1 MAEGIRLRT
10 AGKLTEATRAFQRA
24 AAEAKRSENR
34 AGEAAALLAVGGCE
48 IRLHRYSAGFK
59 TSTRAKE
66 LALQAGDLTTAG
78 RADVS
83 ISTIYRLLGDF
94 EGAKATA
101 EEATTYLQN
110 SPRRDY
116 FAMALTAQ
124 GETEFGLDQ
133 NKAGENSMRRALA
146 VARDAHDEPAV
157 ADIADRFGI
166 WVALKGGDSRQAE
179 ALLRE
184 SLNIRERLKDVDGL
198 AICYE
203 HLAELEAKKG
213 KAFLHIALEYVDKAL
228 ATPSISFRAG
238 PTYYPLHIRGRI
250 LRDLGRDAEALS
262 ALREAV
268 DAAEAWRQ
276 SALPGDATD
285 TKTVQILH
293 ETYHDYAEFA
303 AEQSIKQGNQALA
316 REALEVL
323 ARNRAASLREQL
335 TRAYSQ
341 RLVQSPDYFPLL
353 SKLQEM
359 QARATLGGDK
369 KAQTS
374 LAEIRGQL
382 NELENRVGIE
392 SQNLYRFNEKTLHR
406 NSLRDIQARLGDTEA
421 LLSFSLGERRSFL
434 WAVTKDDVKLYELPN
449 EGTINAHIPAN
460 VAGANPAVRMAGD
473 NSALDWFGSALFG
486 KLDGAIWRK
495 HDWLI
500 TPDGQLLDSVPF
512 PALRIT
518 SQRGGKQPLIA
529 DRSLRFLPSELL
541 LLSPPP
547 ARPSA
552 RFVGVGDPI
561 YNFADSRSN
570 RSASPKTRPA
580 KTITLGRL
588 VASDKEVTDSAHESG
603 EADQELLRGATAS
616 GVCVRK
622 ALTTTPEILHF
633 AVHVVS
639 PEGEPSEA
647 ALALSIDAQGV
658 PELLTSESVATYRV
672 PGSLVVLS
680 GCSSQQGRVIPGAGL
695 VGLSRGWLLAGA
707 SAVVVSSWP
716 TPDGSRQFFSSFYQ
730 HYKQAPGGVAQRAAK
745 ALQLTQLDMQHDADP
760 AKKTPTF
767 WAAYSIVSK
776 E

>member
-1 MAEGIRLRT
+1 MAEGIRLRS
-10 AGKLTEATRAFQRA
+10 AGKLTEATRAFRRA
-24 AAEAKRSENR
+24 AGEAKRSENR
-34 AGEAAALLAVGGCE
+34 AGEAAALIAIGGCE
-48 IRLHRYSAGFK
+48 IRLHRYSASFK

-66 LALQAGDLTTAG
+66 LALQAGDFTIAG

-83 ISTIYRLLGDF
+83 ISTIYSQLGDF
-94 EGAKATA
+94 ESAKATA
-101 EEATTYLQN
+101 EEAATYLEN

-116 FAMALTAQ
+116 FAMSLAAR

-133 NKAGENSMRRALA
+133 NEAGKDSMRRALA
-146 VARDAHDEPAV
+146 VARESRDEPVV

-166 WVALKGGDSRQAE
+166 WLVLKSELRQAE
-179 ALLRE
+179 ALVRE
-184 SLNIRERLKDVDGL
+184 SLRIRERLKDVDGL

-203 HLAELEAKKG
+203 HLAELESKKG
-213 KAFLHIALEYVDKAL
+213 KAFLHIALEYVEKAL
-228 ATPSISFRAG
+228 ATPSFSFKAG
-238 PTYYPLHIRGRI
+238 PTYYPLHIRGKI
-250 LRDLGRDAEALS
+250 LRDLGKHDEALA
-262 ALREAV
+262 ALRQAV
-268 DAAEAWRQ
+268 DAADTWRQ

-285 TKTVQILH
+285 TKTVQILN
-293 ETYHDYAEFA
+293 ETYHDYADLA

-323 ARNRAASLREQL
+323 GRNRAASLREQL

-341 RLVQSPDYFPLL
+341 RLIQSPDYFPLL
-353 SKLQEM
+353 SKLQET
-359 QARATLGGDK
+359 QARATLGADK
-369 KAQTS
+369 KAQAS
-374 LAEIRGQL
+374 LVEIRGQL

-434 WAVTKDDVKLYELPN
+434 WAVTKDDLKLYELPD
-449 EGTINAHIPAN
+449 EKTISAHIPAN
-460 VAGANPAVRMAGD
+460 VAGANPALRMAGD
-473 NSALDWFGSALFG
+473 NPALDWFGSTLFG
-486 KLDGAIWRK
+486 KLDRAIWLK

-518 SQRGGKQPLIA
+518 SQKGGKQPLIA

-541 LLSPPP
+541 LLSPKPGQ
-547 ARPSA
+547 PSP

-561 YNFADSRSN
+561 YNFADFRSD
-570 RSASPKTRPA
+570 RTTAPKTRPA
-580 KTITLGRL
+580 RNITLGRL
-588 VASDKEVTDSAHESG
+588 VASDKEVTDSAHASG
-603 EADQELLRGATAS
+603 EPETELLRGATAS

-622 ALTTTPEILHF
+622 ALATTPEIVHF

-639 PEGEPSEA
+639 PEREPSEA
-647 ALALSIDAQGV
+647 ALALSIDSKGV
-658 PELLTSESVATYRV
+658 PELLTAESVATYRV

-716 TPDGSRQFFSSFYQ
+716 TPDGSRQFFSTFYEY
-730 HYKQAPGGVAQRAAK
+730 YKQAAGSIAQRAAK
-745 ALQLTQLDMQHDADP
+745 ALELTQLDMQRNADP

>member
-1 MAEGIRLRT
+1 MAEGTRLRA
-10 AGKLTEATRAFQRA
+10 AGKFTEAAGAFQRA
-24 AAEAKRSENR
+24 ADEARRSENR
-34 AGEAAALLAVGGCE
+34 AEEAAALVAVGGCE
-48 IRLHRYSAGFK
+48 IRLHLYSAGFK

-66 LALQAGDLTTAG
+66 LALQADDYTTAG

-94 EGAKATA
+94 EGAKASA
-101 EEATTYLQN
+101 DEAANYLQN

-116 FAMALTAQ
+116 FAMSLTAR

-133 NKAGENSMRRALA
+133 NKAGENSMRKALA
-146 VARDAHDEPAV
+146 VAKEAHDERNV

-166 WVALKGGDSRQAE
+166 WLLLKGNTRQAE

-184 SLNIRERLKDVDGL
+184 SLRIREHLQDVDGL

-203 HLAELEAKKG
+203 HLAELESKKG
-213 KAFLHIALEYVDKAL
+213 KAFLHIALQYVDKAL
-228 ATPSISFRAG
+228 ATPSLSFKTG

-250 LRDLGRDAEALS
+250 LRDLGRDADALL
-262 ALREAV
+262 ALRQAV
-268 DAAEAWRQ
+268 AAADTWRQ

-285 TKTVQILH
+285 TQTVQILN
-293 ETYHDYAEFA
+293 ETYHDFADLA
-303 AEQSIKQGNQALA
+303 AELSIKQGNQALA

-335 TRAYSQ
+335 SRAYSQ
-341 RLVQSPDYFPLL
+341 RLIESPDYFPLL
-353 SKLQEM
+353 AKLQET
-359 QARATLGGDK
+359 QARVTLGGDP
-369 KAQTS
+369 KAQQS
-374 LAEIRGQL
+374 LAEIRSQL
-382 NELENRVGIE
+382 NELENRVGE
-392 SQNLYRFNEKTLHR
+392 SQNLSRFNEKTLHR
-406 NSLRDIQARLGDTEA
+406 NSLRDIQARLGATEA

-434 WAVTKDDVKLYELPN
+434 WAVTKDDLKLYELPD
-449 EGTINAHIPAN
+449 EKTMNAHIAPKI
-460 VAGANPAVRMAGD
+460 AGANSALRMAGD
-473 NSALDWFGSALFG
+473 NAALEWFGSTLFG
-486 KLDGAIWRK
+486 RLDGAIWRK

-512 PALRIT
+512 PALRVT
-518 SQRGGKQPLIA
+518 SQKGGKQPLIA

-541 LLSPPP
+541 LLSPKA
-547 ARPSA
+547 ARPSP

-561 YNFADSRSN
+561 YNFADLRGDRTGST
-570 RSASPKTRPA
+570 KTRRA
-580 KTITLGRL
+580 KNITLGRL
-588 VASDKEVTDSAHESG
+588 VASEKEVTDSAHASG
-603 EADQELLRGATAS
+603 EPQTELLRGVTAS

-622 ALTTTPEILHF
+622 ALASTPEILHF

-647 ALALSIDAQGV
+647 ALALSIDANGV
-658 PELLTSESVATYRV
+658 PELLTPEAVATYRV

-716 TPDGSRQFFSSFYQ
+716 TPDGSRQFFSNFYE
-730 HYKQAPGGVAQRAAK
+730 HYKQAAGSIAQRAAK
-745 ALQLTQLDMQHDADP
+745 ALQLTQLDMARDADP